1 MDKNT
6 EAIQMILEEIARLG
20 IKKKVVAYKSRC
32 HPVHLS
38 YVLNGRRPLT
48 EDLRLRVFKVLGL

>member
-1 MDKNT
+1 MNSNK
-6 EAIQMILEEIARLG
+6 EAIRIILEEIARLG
-20 IKKKVVAYKSRC
+20 IKKKVVAYKARC

-48 EDLRLRVFKVLGL
+48 KDLKLRVLKVLGL